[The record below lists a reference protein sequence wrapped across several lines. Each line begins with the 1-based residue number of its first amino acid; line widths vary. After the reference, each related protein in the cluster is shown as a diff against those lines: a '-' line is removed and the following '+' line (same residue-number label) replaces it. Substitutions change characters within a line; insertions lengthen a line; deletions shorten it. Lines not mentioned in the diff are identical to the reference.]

1 MHFITIITVFI
12 YAAAALSFKGWRKP
26 RVELLKVSEAQAVC
40 GPAASVRCCNGK
52 AGNAN
57 GKKKGGLL
65 GLSSKN
71 SKSDNNCVDL
81 SLNVIGILDGT
92 LGRKCSGNVVC
103 CRDFPFAD
111 ITGPINDGRP
121 CIDLSNLL

>member
-1 MHFITIITVFI
+1 MHFMTTITVFTS
-12 YAAAALSFKGWRKP
+12 AAAALSFKGWRKP

-40 GPAASVRCCNGK
+40 GPDTSVRCCNSK
-52 AGNAN
+52 AGNTN
-57 GKKKGGLL
+57 DNNKGGLL
-65 GLSSKN
+65 GLSSTN
-71 SKSDNNCVDL
+71 LNIFNNCFDL

-92 LGRKCSGNVVC
+92 LGKKCSGNVVC

>member
-1 MHFITIITVFI
+1 MHFMTTITVFTS
-12 YAAAALSFKGWRKP
+12 AAAALSFKGWRKP
-26 RVELLKVSEAQAVC
+26 RVDELKVSEAQAVC
-40 GPAASVRCCNGK
+40 GLDTSVRCCNNK

-57 GKKKGGLL
+57 DNNKGGFL
-65 GLSSKN
+65 GLSSTN
-71 SKSDNNCVDL
+71 LNIFNNCFDL

-92 LGRKCSGNVVC
+92 LGKKCSGNVVC

-121 CIDLSNLL
+121 CIDLNNLL